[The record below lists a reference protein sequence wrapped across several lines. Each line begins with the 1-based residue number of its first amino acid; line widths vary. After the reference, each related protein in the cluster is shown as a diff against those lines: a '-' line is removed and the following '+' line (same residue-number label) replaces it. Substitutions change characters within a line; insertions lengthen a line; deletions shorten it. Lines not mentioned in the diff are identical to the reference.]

1 MADNITLTEDQKKQL
16 MKIWFVYGNNGKK
29 HSHHNH
35 RFIQNYIEHG
45 EDTEEFYRNADM
57 GRTIKAGIDV
67 NTVKLSDECVA
78 EVRKIL
84 NT

>member
-35 RFIQNYIEHG
+35 RFIQNCIEHG

-57 GRTIKAGIDV
+57 GRTVKAGIDI
-67 NTVKLSDECVA
+67 NTIVLSDECVA

-84 NT
+84 NN